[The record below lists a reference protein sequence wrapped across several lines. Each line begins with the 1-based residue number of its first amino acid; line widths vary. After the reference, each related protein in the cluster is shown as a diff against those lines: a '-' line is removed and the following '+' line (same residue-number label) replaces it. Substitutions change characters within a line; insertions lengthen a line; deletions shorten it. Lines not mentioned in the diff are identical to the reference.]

1 MEQILATTDIRQAFA
16 IPVSLSEQDMTG
28 GFFGAVY
35 RAIHL
40 AERIKAG
47 VHILSVSDQSAL
59 TDPDEAAKKYL
70 ELLIETA
77 RADGITINYYI
88 TKGIFED
95 EVIWFV
101 RENKITLL
109 VLGIPDGVSES
120 AKAFR
125 KSLGKIRQNVNC
137 TIELVRRKE
146 L

>member
-1 MEQILATTDIRQAFA
+1 MEQILATTDIRQASA

-28 GFFGAVY
+28 GFMGAVY

-47 VHILSVSDQSAL
+47 VHILSVSDQSDL
-59 TDPDEAAKKYL
+59 TDPEEAAKKYL

-77 RADGITINYYI
+77 RADGITINYYTI
-88 TKGIFED
+88 KGIFED

-120 AKAFR
+120 FK

>member
-1 MEQILATTDIRQAFA
+1 MEQILATTDIRQASA

>member
-109 VLGIPDGVSES
+109 VLGVPDGVSES

-125 KSLGKIRQNVNC
+125 KSLGKIRQNLNC